1 MFEWVLR
8 SIGVSKAKGPRPS
21 YEEAK
26 VIASKGSDAERTRLA
41 THADLEPE
49 LLYYLAEDKSVEV
62 RKEIAAN
69 DGTPLQADKIL
80 AKDAIAEVRS
90 ELAYKIGRLIPSLTE
105 QENERLTDMTFE
117 VLEILTNDE
126 LPEVR
131 AIISEE
137 IKTLDTVPKPV
148 VTKLAHDVE
157 EIVSAPILEYSPLLT
172 EQELVQI
179 IAGGIQG
186 AALMAVARR
195 KELGE
200 NASAAVADT
209 LDKTAITE
217 LLKNETARISQKTT
231 DVIGMNAENTPEWH
245 RPLIER
251 SNLSL
256 HTIKRIATFVSA
268 AMVDRLIEV
277 HGLSADI
284 ARELRQ
290 HVRERIEGDEEDHER
305 ESKPEPAD
313 RAKEMY
319 DKGEL
324 TEENLQ
330 KAIEDGDITLIPPAL
345 ALLSEMDDEIV
356 KRILG
361 SDSGKAVLAV
371 VWKAGLGMETAEM
384 VQRRVANVPAKSML
398 TDPGDGSFPISEGDM
413 EWYLAYF
420 EE

>member
-8 SIGVSKAKGPRPS
+8 SIGVSKAKGPQPS
-21 YEEAK
+21 YEDAK
-26 VIASKGSDAERTRLA
+26 VIASKGSVAERTQLA
-41 THADLEPE
+41 THTNLEPE
-49 LLYYLAEDKSVEV
+49 LLYYLAEDKAVEV

-90 ELAYKIGRLIPSLTE
+90 ELAYKIGRLIPTLTE

-117 VLEILTNDE
+117 VLEILANDE

-200 NASAAVADT
+200 DASAAVADT
-209 LDKTAITE
+209 LDKTAVTE

-290 HVRERIEGDEEDHER
+290 HVRERIEGDEEDYER
-305 ESKPEPAD
+305 EGKPEPAE
-313 RAKEMY
+313 RAKEMF
-319 DKGEL
+319 DNGDL
-324 TEENLQ
+324 TEETLQ
-330 KAIEDGDITLIPPAL
+330 KAIEDGDITLIPLPSPCSPKWMRISSSAFSVPTAAKRYWPSSGRPASVWRRPRWCS
-345 ALLSEMDDEIV
+345 AASPTF
-356 KRILG
+356 RR
-361 SDSGKAVLAV
+361 KAC
-371 VWKAGLGMETAEM
+371 
-384 VQRRVANVPAKSML
+384 
-398 TDPGDGSFPISEGDM
+398 
-413 EWYLAYF
+413 
-420 EE
+420 